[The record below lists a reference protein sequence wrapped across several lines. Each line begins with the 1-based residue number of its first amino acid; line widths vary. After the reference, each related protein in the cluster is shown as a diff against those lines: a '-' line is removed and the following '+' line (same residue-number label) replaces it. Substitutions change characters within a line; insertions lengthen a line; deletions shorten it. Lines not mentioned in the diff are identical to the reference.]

1 MHELSIAQAVIAVA
15 TRHADGR
22 RVRRVELRVGHLRQ
36 VVPDALR
43 FAFELSCEGTLLE
56 GAELVIEE
64 VQSRGICRMCG
75 VETTMTAFPLQ
86 CRSCGALDLEVVAG
100 EELLVEALECDEAT
114 IERVEHGR

>member
-1 MHELSIAQAVIAVA
+1 
-15 TRHADGR
+15 
-22 RVRRVELRVGHLRQ
+22 
-36 VVPDALR
+36 
-43 FAFELSCEGTLLE
+43 
-56 GAELVIEE
+56 
-64 VQSRGICRMCG
+64 MCG